1 MEICLLTTHCCPA
14 LSTTVKRKIQ
24 HERRCIVRAFMA
36 CQADFHRLACAGRM
50 GDSAARALPDRLR
63 CASVNGLNQGG
74 GHGSRRRQS
83 GVRRGAR
90 ARHAGFGIADVSGSC
105 RVATTELPDRCWRV
119 RMKSVSRAAQGR
131 AGRPAVGVPV
141 SSATGGKAGPM
152 RVAACALAITA
163 AIAASPAHAQYYSVD
178 DGGTPG
184 GNSTN
189 NGATGAGSLAAGTD
203 ATSTGRAATA
213 VGSRRRHRETI
224 PSPSAIRRWRLARIA
239 CRSEQPP
246 ASTRL
251 LAPRATSRWA
261 R

>member
-1 MEICLLTTHCCPA
+1 MA
-14 LSTTVKRKIQ
+14 ASTPVWR
-24 HERRCIVRAFMA
+24 
-36 CQADFHRLACAGRM
+36 
-50 GDSAARALPDRLR
+50 P
-63 CASVNGLNQGG
+63 
-74 GHGSRRRQS
+74 SR
-83 GVRRGAR
+83 AR

-105 RVATTELPDRCWRV
+105 RVATTELPNRCWRV

-189 NGATGAGSLAAGTD
+189 NGATGAGSWPPGRMRPR
-203 ATSTGRAATA
+203 TGLRRRRWDPT
-213 VGSRRRHRETI
+213 RRHREIT
-224 PSPSAIRRWRLARIA
+224 PSPSASMRWRLARIA
-239 CRSEQPP
+239 CRSEE
-246 ASTRL
+246 A
-251 LAPRATSRWA
+251 LAFSRMPQGTTSRWA
-261 R
+261 RWRVTRCRARATRQLARVLGRSCRATTTRRRATPVASR